1 MRSFDQ
7 FTNFAL
13 EDAVERR
20 FYTDVSTNTTY
31 YSDVSLGGVFL
42 VRGDSVVVLG
52 EITSDGIAGE
62 NLKQVSLDDL
72 EEIIEKQKSGNE
84 NISKDDV
91 LAWDVEYEA

>member
-13 EDAVERR
+13 EDAIERR
-20 FYTDVSTNTTY
+20 FHTDKEANVTY

-52 EITSDGIAGE
+52 EIVSDGIVGD
-62 NLKQVSLDDL
+62 NLKEVSLDEL
-72 EEIIEKQKSGNE
+72 EQIIDKQRSCNE
-84 NISKDDV
+84 V
-91 LAWDVEYEA
+91 EQGLTWDMDHEG